1 MKVFKYI
8 LLSLAIFAVITLVY
22 YFSKDKKPESS
33 SVYSPITEIVS
44 EKTSSFSLENAPK
57 ESIKG
62 EIMSMSGDIS
72 RQSRTATEAS
82 KISSFSEVLQGE
94 KYITGED
101 SSLSISFGDICLVD
115 LSGKT
120 EVEIVQTLPSSI
132 VFSQTSGVGK
142 YTKKGSNTIS
152 IRVLKL
158 IVEIDGEVLISID
171 LEDPIITLEVRSGN
185 AIAAYNDLEYLS
197 HEVSVYNG
205 KTFTFNY
212 DKRKGVLE

>member
-8 LLSLAIFAVITLVY
+8 LLVLAIFAIIAFVY

-33 SVYSPITEIVS
+33 SVYSPMTEIVS
-44 EKTSSFSLENAPK
+44 EKTSFFSLENAPK

-62 EIMSMSGDIS
+62 EITSMSGDIS
-72 RQSRTATEAS
+72 WQSRTATEAS
-82 KISSFSEVLQGE
+82 KLSSFSEVLQGE

-101 SSLSISFGDICLVD
+101 SNLSLSFENVCLID
-115 LSGKT
+115 LSSET
-120 EVEIVQTLPSSI
+120 EVEIIQTLPSSI

-158 IVEIDGEVLISID
+158 LVEIDGEILISID
-171 LEDPIITLEVRSGN
+171 SEDPIITLEVNSGS